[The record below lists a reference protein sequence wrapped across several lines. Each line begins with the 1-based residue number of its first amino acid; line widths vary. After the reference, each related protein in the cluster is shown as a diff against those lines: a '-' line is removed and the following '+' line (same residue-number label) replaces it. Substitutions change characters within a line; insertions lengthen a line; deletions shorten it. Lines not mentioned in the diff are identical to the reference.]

1 MKDLTAEEKRKA
13 QLALMLLLEKSSGK
27 IKGQAVYNGKNT
39 RNWLTK
45 EDTTSPTAVTEGIF
59 ITGVIDAK
67 EERDNMSADIPNAFI
82 QAKVPKKMKGKDP
95 NEKIV
100 MKITGKLVDM
110 LVAIAPEI
118 YGPFVVYENGKK
130 VLYVIV
136 LQALYGMLIS
146 VMLWY
151 NKFQGNL
158 EGIGFEF
165 NPYDPCVANRIVKKK
180 QHTIR
185 FHVDDLMSSHVDK
198 KVKDCFLAWLEKQ

>member
-1 MKDLTAEEKRKA
+1 MAELDQLHRRVCFTPISVKDLTAEEKRKA
-13 QLALMLLLEKSSGK
+13 QLVLMLLLEKSSGK
-27 IKGQAVYNGKNT
+27 IKGQAVYSGKNT
-39 RNWLTK
+39 LNWLTK

-67 EERDNMSADIPNAFI
+67 EEQDNMSADIPNAFI
-82 QAKVPKKMKGKDP
+82 QVKVPKKMKGKDP

-136 LQALYGMLIS
+136 LRALYGMLIS
-146 VMLWY
+146 AMLWY
-151 NKFQGNL
+151 NKF
-158 EGIGFEF
+158 
-165 NPYDPCVANRIVKKK
+165 
-180 QHTIR
+180 
-185 FHVDDLMSSHVDK
+185 
-198 KVKDCFLAWLEKQ
+198 